1 MQLFG
6 QIFYYLTL
14 AILGLESLT
23 YSGFFEKHTHIS
35 VWYLLVIVGLLSK
48 IVPWK
53 KVNKQIKDWHLCV
66 IFGGWLMF
74 ILMESIFYPNFVFS
88 RFHINLES
96 TSLFIG
102 LLLWPRAVG
111 YLSKQSF
118 FIVISCFLS
127 ILYIVPALQK
137 TLISGLTKNKSEI
150 SHLNK
155 TYDEKMAEEYGPSYY
170 YYKFVAENTSNTAK
184 IIVPPQ
190 IAPWIRTGNVGL
202 SKYFLGT
209 RRLMNGGI
217 DSLPNLENVDYI
229 MISSETVN
237 SGSPYRLWPEFDVTS
252 KEVLVFDIQT
262 KSVTQQPSFDP
273 KYFSQNRFWGLIKIT
288 K

>member
-6 QIFYYLTL
+6 QVFYYLTL

-35 VWYLLVIVGLLSK
+35 VWYLLVIVSLLSK
-48 IVPWK
+48 IVPWE
-53 KVNKQIKDWHLCV
+53 KVNKQIKDWHLYV
-66 IFGGWLMF
+66 IFGGWLIF
-74 ILMESIFYPNFVFS
+74 IFMEAIFYPNFVFS

-102 LLLWPRAVG
+102 LLLWPRAIG

-137 TLISGLTKNKSEI
+137 TLISGLTKNKNEI

-170 YYKFVAENTSNTAK
+170 YYKFVTENTPSNAK
-184 IIVPPQ
+184 IIIPPQ
-190 IAPWIRTGNVGL
+190 ATPWIRTGNALL
-202 SKYFLGT
+202 SRYFLGT
-209 RRLMNGGI
+209 RVLINGEYDQIVNLKDI
-217 DSLPNLENVDYI
+217 DYV

-237 SGSPYRLWPEFDVTS
+237 SGSPYKLWPEFKIKS
-252 KEVLVFDIQT
+252 KEVIVFNPVT
-262 KSVTQQPSFDP
+262 KTISILSTFDP
-273 KYFSQNRFWGLIKIT
+273 KYFSDNKLWGLIKIT